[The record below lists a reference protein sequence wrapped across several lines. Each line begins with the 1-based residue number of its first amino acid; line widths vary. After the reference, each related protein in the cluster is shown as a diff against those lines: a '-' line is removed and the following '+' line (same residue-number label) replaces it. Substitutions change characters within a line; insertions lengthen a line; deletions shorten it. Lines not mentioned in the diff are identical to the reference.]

1 MKKIFIFIVFFIT
14 SISSLYS
21 TEELLKIKYEIEYE
35 HDPMRPYLS
44 SDKLALD
51 TELKYAKCIRL
62 QMGGYWDEIAE
73 LYLIIANRGHPTAQV
88 HLGKQYVH
96 GNGVEEDYIQ
106 AYKWFSL
113 SETSIGKHFI
123 KVISEDMSDEQIK
136 EAKDLVINFKPV
148 YEELIKFA
156 KVF

>member
-1 MKKIFIFIVFFIT
+1 MKKIFIFVFFFIT

-21 TEELLKIKYEIEYE
+21 TDKPNNVKYEIEYE

-62 QMGGYWDEIAE
+62 QMGGYWDEIAK
-73 LYLIIANRGHPTAQV
+73 LYLIIANRGHPTAQL

-96 GNGVEEDYIQ
+96 GNGVEEDYIE

-113 SETSIGKHFI
+113 SETAIGKHFI
-123 KVISEDMSDEQIK
+123 KVISEDMSNEQIK
-136 EAKDLVINFKPV
+136 KAKNLVKNFKPV
-148 YEELIKFA
+148 YE
-156 KVF
+156 

>member
-1 MKKIFIFIVFFIT
+1 MNKLFTYIFSFIIL
-14 SISSLYS
+14 ISNLYS
-21 TEELLKIKYEIEYE
+21 ADKLYNVKYEIQYE

-51 TELKYAKCIRL
+51 TEHKYARCIRL

-73 LYLIIANRGHPTAQV
+73 LYLIIANRGHPTAQL

-96 GNGVEEDYIQ
+96 GNGVEENYIE

-113 SETSIGKHFI
+113 SETAIGKHFI
-123 KVISEDMSDEQIK
+123 KVISEDMSSEQIK
-136 EAKDLVINFKPV
+136 KAINLVKNFKPV
-148 YEELIKFA
+148 YK
-156 KVF
+156 

>member
-1 MKKIFIFIVFFIT
+1 MNKLFTYIFSFIIL
-14 SISSLYS
+14 ISNLYS
-21 TEELLKIKYEIEYE
+21 ADKLYNVKYEIQYE

-51 TELKYAKCIRL
+51 TEHKYARCIRL

-73 LYLIIANRGHPTAQV
+73 LYLIIANRGHPTAQL

-96 GNGVEEDYIQ
+96 GNGVEENYIE

-113 SETSIGKHFI
+113 SETAIGKHFI
-123 KVISEDMSDEQIK
+123 KVISEDMSNEQIK
-136 EAKDLVINFKPV
+136 KAINLVKNFKPV
-148 YEELIKFA
+148 YE
-156 KVF
+156 

>member
-1 MKKIFIFIVFFIT
+1 MNKIFIYVFSFT
-14 SISSLYS
+14 LVVFNLYS
-21 TEELLKIKYEIEYE
+21 ADKVHSIKYDIEYE

-62 QMGGYWDEIAE
+62 QMGGYWDEIAK
-73 LYLIIANRGHPTAQV
+73 LYLIIANRGHPTAQL

-96 GNGVEEDYIQ
+96 GNGVKEDYIE

-113 SETSIGKHFI
+113 SETAIGKHFI
-123 KVISEDMSDEQIK
+123 KVISEDMTNEQIQ
-136 EAKDLVINFKPV
+136 EAKNLIKKFKPV
-148 YEELIKFA
+148 YE
-156 KVF
+156 

>member
-1 MKKIFIFIVFFIT
+1 MIKLIILLNFFIFILTNLFSNDNLDKV
-14 SISSLYS
+14 
-21 TEELLKIKYEIEYE
+21 KYEIQYE

-62 QMGGYWDEIAE
+62 QMGGYWDEIAK
-73 LYLIIANRGHPTAQV
+73 LYLIIANRGHPTAQL

-96 GNGVEEDYIQ
+96 GNGVKEDYIQ

-113 SETSIGKHFI
+113 SETAIGKHFI
-123 KVISEDMSDEQIK
+123 KVISEDMTTDQIK
-136 EAKDLVINFKPV
+136 EARNLVKNFKPV
-148 YEELIKFA
+148 YK
-156 KVF
+156 

>member
-1 MKKIFIFIVFFIT
+1 MKRIFILAFFFIT

-21 TEELLKIKYEIEYE
+21 TDKANNVKYEIEYE

-62 QMGGYWDEIAE
+62 QMGGYWDEIAK
-73 LYLIIANRGHPTAQV
+73 LYLIIANRGHPTAQL

-96 GNGVEEDYIQ
+96 GNGVEEDYIE

-113 SETSIGKHFI
+113 SETAIGKHFI
-123 KVISEDMSDEQIK
+123 KVISEDMSIEQIK
-136 EAKDLVINFKPV
+136 KAKNLVLNFKPV
-148 YEELIKFA
+148 YQ
-156 KVF
+156 

>member
-1 MKKIFIFIVFFIT
+1 MNKIYIYVISFILI
-14 SISSLYS
+14 ISNLYS
-21 TEELLKIKYEIEYE
+21 NERIKNVKYDIQYE

-62 QMGGYWDEIAE
+62 QMGGYWDEIAK

-96 GNGVEEDYIQ
+96 GNGVEENYVE

-123 KVISEDMSDEQIK
+123 KVISEDMSNEQIK
-136 EAKDLVINFKPV
+136 QAKDLVKNFKPV
-148 YEELIKFA
+148 YE
-156 KVF
+156 

>member
-1 MKKIFIFIVFFIT
+1 MKTLFIFAFFFIT
-14 SISSLYS
+14 SISIVYS
-21 TEELLKIKYEIEYE
+21 IDKPNSVKYEIEYD

-73 LYLIIANRGHPTAQV
+73 LYLIIANRGHPTAQL

-96 GNGVEEDYIQ
+96 GNGVEENYIE

-123 KVISEDMSDEQIK
+123 KLISEDMSDEQIIK
-136 EAKDLVINFKPV
+136 AKNLVKNFKPV
-148 YEELIKFA
+148 YE
-156 KVF
+156 

>member
-62 QMGGYWDEIAE
+62 
-73 LYLIIANRGHPTAQV
+73 
-88 HLGKQYVH
+88 H
-96 GNGVEEDYIQ
+96 G
-106 AYKWFSL
+106 S
-113 SETSIGKHFI
+113 
-123 KVISEDMSDEQIK
+123 
-136 EAKDLVINFKPV
+136 
-148 YEELIKFA
+148 
-156 KVF
+156 

>member
-1 MKKIFIFIVFFIT
+1 MKKIFIFAVFFIT
-14 SISSLYS
+14 SIPSLFS
-21 TEELLKIKYEIEYE
+21 TDKPNNVKYEIEYE

-62 QMGGYWDEIAE
+62 QMGGYWDEIAK
-73 LYLIIANRGHPTAQV
+73 LYLIIANRGHPTAQL

-96 GNGVEEDYIQ
+96 GNGVEEDYIE

-113 SETSIGKHFI
+113 SETAIGKHFI
-123 KVISEDMSDEQIK
+123 KVISEDMSIEQIK
-136 EAKDLVINFKPV
+136 KAKNLVKNFKPV
-148 YEELIKFA
+148 YE
-156 KVF
+156 

>member
-1 MKKIFIFIVFFIT
+1 MKKLFLLVNVFFASIT
-14 SISSLYS
+14 NLYS
-21 TEELLKIKYEIEYE
+21 VDETKSLKYEIEYE

-62 QMGGYWDEIAE
+62 QMGGYWDEIAK
-73 LYLIIANRGHPTAQV
+73 LYLIIANRGHPTAQL

-96 GNGVEEDYIQ
+96 GNGVEEDYVE

-113 SETSIGKHFI
+113 SETAIGKHFI
-123 KVISEDMSDEQIK
+123 KVISEDMSNEQIK
-136 EAKDLVINFKPV
+136 KAKNLVKNFRPV
-148 YEELIKFA
+148 YQ
-156 KVF
+156 

>member
-1 MKKIFIFIVFFIT
+1 MRKIFIFTFLLFCLVS
-14 SISSLYS
+14 SIFSADRSNN
-21 TEELLKIKYEIEYE
+21 TKYEIEYE

-62 QMGGYWDEIAE
+62 QMGGYWDEIAK
-73 LYLIIANRGHPTAQV
+73 LYLIIANRGHPTAQL

-96 GNGVEEDYIQ
+96 GNGVDEDYIQ

-113 SETSIGKHFI
+113 SETAIGKHFI
-123 KVISEDMSDEQIK
+123 EVISEDMSTEEIT
-136 EAKDLVINFKPV
+136 EAKNLVKNFKPV
-148 YEELIKFA
+148 YE
-156 KVF
+156 

>member
-1 MKKIFIFIVFFIT
+1 MNKLFTYIFSFIIL
-14 SISSLYS
+14 ISNLYS
-21 TEELLKIKYEIEYE
+21 ADKLYNVKYEIQYE

-51 TELKYAKCIRL
+51 TEHKYARCIRL

-73 LYLIIANRGHPTAQV
+73 LYLIIANRGHPTAQL

-96 GNGVEEDYIQ
+96 GNGVEENYIE

-113 SETSIGKHFI
+113 SETAIGKHFI
-123 KVISEDMSDEQIK
+123 KVISEDMSSEQIK
-136 EAKDLVINFKPV
+136 KAINLVKNFKPV
-148 YEELIKFA
+148 YE
-156 KVF
+156 

>member
-1 MKKIFIFIVFFIT
+1 MKKIFIFAVFFIT
-14 SISSLYS
+14 SISSLYATDKS
-21 TEELLKIKYEIEYE
+21 NNLKYKIEYE

-62 QMGGYWDEIAE
+62 QMGGYWDEIAK
-73 LYLIIANRGHPTAQV
+73 LYLIIANRGHPTAQL

-96 GNGVEEDYIQ
+96 GNGVEEDYIE

-113 SETSIGKHFI
+113 SETAIGKHFI
-123 KVISEDMSDEQIK
+123 KVISEDMSIEQIK
-136 EAKDLVINFKPV
+136 KAKNLVKNFKPV
-148 YEELIKFA
+148 YE
-156 KVF
+156 

>member
-1 MKKIFIFIVFFIT
+1 MNKIFTFVISFILIT
-14 SISSLYS
+14 SYLYS
-21 TEELLKIKYEIEYE
+21 DDKINNVKYEIQYE

-62 QMGGYWDEIAE
+62 QMGAYWDEIAK
-73 LYLIIANRGHPTAQV
+73 LYLIIANRGHPTAQL

-96 GNGVEEDYIQ
+96 GNGVEENYVE

-113 SETSIGKHFI
+113 SETAIGKHFI
-123 KVISEDMSDEQIK
+123 KVISEDMSNEQIK
-136 EAKDLVINFKPV
+136 QAKDLVKNFKPV
-148 YEELIKFA
+148 YE
-156 KVF
+156 

>member
-1 MKKIFIFIVFFIT
+1 MKKIFIFAVFFIT
-14 SISSLYS
+14 SISNLFS
-21 TEELLKIKYEIEYE
+21 TDVPNNVKYEIEYE

-62 QMGGYWDEIAE
+62 QMGGYWDEIAK
-73 LYLIIANRGHPTAQV
+73 LYLIIANRGHPTAQL

-96 GNGVEEDYIQ
+96 GNGVEENYIE

-113 SETSIGKHFI
+113 SETAIGKHFI
-123 KVISEDMSDEQIK
+123 KVISEDMSIEQIK
-136 EAKDLVINFKPV
+136 KAKNLVKNFKPV
-148 YEELIKFA
+148 YE
-156 KVF
+156 

>member
-1 MKKIFIFIVFFIT
+1 MKKVFTFVTLFIL
-14 SISSLYS
+14 SISCLYS
-21 TEELLKIKYEIEYE
+21 VDKPKSIKYEIEYE

-62 QMGGYWDEIAE
+62 QMGGYWDEIAK

-113 SETSIGKHFI
+113 SETAIGRHFI
-123 KVISEDMSDEQIK
+123 KVISEDMSNEQIK
-136 EAKDLVINFKPV
+136 KAKNLVKNFKPV
-148 YEELIKFA
+148 YE
-156 KVF
+156 

>member
-1 MKKIFIFIVFFIT
+1 MNKIYIYVISFILT
-14 SISSLYS
+14 ISNLYS
-21 TEELLKIKYEIEYE
+21 NDRINNVKYEIQYE

-62 QMGGYWDEIAE
+62 QMGGYWDEIAK

-96 GNGVEEDYIQ
+96 GNGVEENYIE

-113 SETSIGKHFI
+113 SETTIGKHFI
-123 KVISEDMSDEQIK
+123 KVISEDMSNEQIK
-136 EAKDLVINFKPV
+136 MAKDLVKNFKPV
-148 YEELIKFA
+148 YE
-156 KVF
+156 

>member
-1 MKKIFIFIVFFIT
+1 MKKIFIFSVFFIT

-21 TEELLKIKYEIEYE
+21 TDRPNNVKYEIEYE

-44 SDKLALD
+44 SDELALD

-62 QMGGYWDEIAE
+62 QMGGYWDEIAK
-73 LYLIIANRGHPTAQV
+73 LYLIIANRGHPTAQL

-96 GNGVEEDYIQ
+96 GNGVEEDYVQ

-113 SETSIGKHFI
+113 SETAIGKHFI
-123 KVISEDMSDEQIK
+123 KVISEDMTKDQIK
-136 EAKDLVINFKPV
+136 KAKNLVKNFKPV
-148 YEELIKFA
+148 YE
-156 KVF
+156 

>member
-1 MKKIFIFIVFFIT
+1 MKKIFIYVVSFTLIVLN
-14 SISSLYS
+14 LYS
-21 TEELLKIKYEIEYE
+21 ADKVNNIKYEIEYE

-62 QMGGYWDEIAE
+62 QMGGYWDEIAK
-73 LYLIIANRGHPTAQV
+73 LYLIIANRGHPTAQL

-96 GNGVEEDYIQ
+96 GNGVKEDYVE

-113 SETSIGKHFI
+113 SETAIGKHFI
-123 KVISEDMSDEQIK
+123 KVISEDMTNAQIQ
-136 EAKDLVINFKPV
+136 EAISLVNNFKPV
-148 YEELIKFA
+148 YQ
-156 KVF
+156 

>member
-1 MKKIFIFIVFFIT
+1 MKNIFIFAVFFIII
-14 SISSLYS
+14 SITSLYS
-21 TEELLKIKYEIEYE
+21 TDKPNNVKYEIEYE

-62 QMGGYWDEIAE
+62 QMGGYWDEIAK
-73 LYLIIANRGHPTAQV
+73 LYLIIANRGHPTAQL

-96 GNGVEEDYIQ
+96 GNGVEEDYIE

-113 SETSIGKHFI
+113 SETAIGKHFI
-123 KVISEDMSDEQIK
+123 KVISEEMSYEQIK
-136 EAKDLVINFKPV
+136 KAKNLVKNFKPV
-148 YEELIKFA
+148 YE
-156 KVF
+156 

>member
-1 MKKIFIFIVFFIT
+1 MNKIYLYVIFFILI
-14 SISSLYS
+14 ISNLYS
-21 TEELLKIKYEIEYE
+21 NDKKNNIKYEIQYE
-35 HDPMRPYLS
+35 HNPMRPYLS

-73 LYLIIANRGHPTAQV
+73 LYLIIANRGHPTAQL

-96 GNGVEEDYIQ
+96 GNGVEEDYIE

-113 SETSIGKHFI
+113 SETAIGKHFI
-123 KVISEDMSDEQIK
+123 KVISEDMSTEQIK
-136 EAKDLVINFKPV
+136 KAKNLVLNFKPV
-148 YEELIKFA
+148 YQ
-156 KVF
+156 

>member
-1 MKKIFIFIVFFIT
+1 MKKLFLLVNVFFASIT
-14 SISSLYS
+14 NLYS
-21 TEELLKIKYEIEYE
+21 VDETKSLKYEIEYE

-62 QMGGYWDEIAE
+62 QMGGYWDEIAK
-73 LYLIIANRGHPTAQV
+73 LYLIIANRGHPTAQL

-96 GNGVEEDYIQ
+96 GNGVKEDYVE

-113 SETSIGKHFI
+113 SETAIGKHFI
-123 KVISEDMSDEQIK
+123 KVISEDMSNEQIK
-136 EAKDLVINFKPV
+136 KAKNLVKNFRPV
-148 YEELIKFA
+148 YQ
-156 KVF
+156 

>member
-1 MKKIFIFIVFFIT
+1 MKIIFIFAIFLIT
-14 SISSLYS
+14 SITSLYS
-21 TEELLKIKYEIEYE
+21 IDKPNNVKYEIEYE

-44 SDKLALD
+44 SEKLALD

-62 QMGGYWDEIAE
+62 QMGGYWDEIAK
-73 LYLIIANRGHPTAQV
+73 LYLIIANRGHPTAQL

-113 SETSIGKHFI
+113 SDTAIGKHFI
-123 KVISEDMSDEQIK
+123 EVISDDMSIEQIRQ
-136 EAKDLVINFKPV
+136 AKNLVKNFKPV
-148 YEELIKFA
+148 YE
-156 KVF
+156 

>member
-1 MKKIFIFIVFFIT
+1 MKNIFLLIITFFT
-14 SISSLYS
+14 LNSLLFS
-21 TEELLKIKYEIEYE
+21 ADKLNNVKYEIEHE

-62 QMGGYWDEIAE
+62 QMGGYWDEIAK
-73 LYLIIANRGHPTAQV
+73 LYLIIANRGHPTAQL

-96 GNGVEEDYIQ
+96 GNGVDEDYVE

-113 SETSIGKHFI
+113 SDTAIGNHFI
-123 KVISEDMSDEQIK
+123 KVISEDMSSEEIK
-136 EAKDLVINFKPV
+136 KAQNLVKNFKPV
-148 YEELIKFA
+148 YE
-156 KVF
+156 

>member
-1 MKKIFIFIVFFIT
+1 MNKIHVYIISFILI
-14 SISSLYS
+14 ISNLYS
-21 TEELLKIKYEIEYE
+21 NDRINNVKYEIQYE

-62 QMGGYWDEIAE
+62 QMGGYWDEIAK

-96 GNGVEEDYIQ
+96 GNGVEENYIE

-113 SETSIGKHFI
+113 SETTIGKHFI
-123 KVISEDMSDEQIK
+123 KVISEDMSNEQIK
-136 EAKDLVINFKPV
+136 QAKNLVKNFKPV
-148 YEELIKFA
+148 YE
-156 KVF
+156 

>member
-1 MKKIFIFIVFFIT
+1 MKILFIFAVFFIT
-14 SISSLYS
+14 SISNLYS
-21 TEELLKIKYEIEYE
+21 LDKPNNVKYEIEYE

-62 QMGGYWDEIAE
+62 QMGGYWDEIAK

-96 GNGVEEDYIQ
+96 GNGVEEDYVQ

-123 KVISEDMSDEQIK
+123 KIISEEMSSEQIE
-136 EAKDLVINFKPV
+136 EAKSLVKNFKPV
-148 YEELIKFA
+148 YE
-156 KVF
+156 